1 MPDQQAMQDYVRARM
16 AGTQGP
22 PQPTPDPMQSYV
34 LAQGALG
41 SRVPPTTMMDSPQ
54 YLVNPDDNFVRGPKQ
69 QSNQDQAE
77 QDNLGQRRALLGQ
90 MDDLHA
96 QIEALPPDHPLRA
109 QMDQQWHAMLLQVN
123 QLGHDFQDQTPTG
136 RWLKDGRQVQDNRG
150 PNADTIQNAIQNRQA
165 QPRQPL
171 PPPAPG
177 GVPYAPAP
185 QPVIPQPP
193 ATAGLT
199 S

>member
-1 MPDQQAMQDYVRARM
+1 
-16 AGTQGP
+16 
-22 PQPTPDPMQSYV
+22 MQSYV

-41 SRVPPTTMMDSPQ
+41 SRVPPDTMMDSPQ
-54 YLVNPDDNFVRGPKQ
+54 FTQEPGVAPIAAPPSDKY
-69 QSNQDQAE
+69 QAE
-77 QDNLGQRRALLGQ
+77 AAR
-90 MDDLHA
+90 HA
-96 QIEALPPDHPLRA
+96 QMLSAIQQMQAVSAQINQLPPGSPDRA
-109 QMDQQWHAMLLQVN
+109 ALTQQWSTLSDQVGQLQQQFTTGPIGQWAERQADTQNN
-123 QLGHDFQDQTPTG
+123 QGAD
-136 RWLKDGRQVQDNRG
+136 
-150 PNADTIQNAIQNRQA
+150 ADTIQNAIQNRQA

-185 QPVIPQPP
+185 APVIPQPP

>member
-1 MPDQQAMQDYVRARM
+1 MPDQQDMQAYVRGRL
-16 AGTQGP
+16 AGTELP
-22 PQPTPDPMQSYV
+22 PQPTPDPMQQYV

-41 SRVPPTTMMDSPQ
+41 SRVPPDTMTDSPPVM
-54 YLVNPDDNFVRGPKQ
+54 VNPGVAPT
-69 QSNQDQAE
+69 QAAPSDKYQVE
-77 QDNLGQRRALLGQ
+77 QDRQARLASAIQQMQVISKQ
-90 MDDLHA
+90 MD
-96 QIEALPPDHPLRA
+96 ALPLGSPDRA
-109 QMDQQWHAMLLQVN
+109 ALSQRWSALSDQVFQLHQQFSAGPIGQWA
-123 QLGHDFQDQTPTG
+123 
-136 RWLKDGRQVQDNRG
+136 GRQADA
-150 PNADTIQNAIQNRQA
+150 NANQGADVDAIQNAIQNRQA

-185 QPVIPQPP
+185 SPVVPQLP

>member
-1 MPDQQAMQDYVRARM
+1 MQDYVRARM

-22 PQPTPDPMQSYV
+22 PQPAPDPMQSYV

-41 SRVPPTTMMDSPQ
+41 SRVPADTMMDSPQ
-54 YLVNPDDNFVRGPKQ
+54 FTQEPGVAPVAAPPSDKY
-69 QSNQDQAE
+69 QAE
-77 QDNLGQRRALLGQ
+77 AAR
-90 MDDLHA
+90 HA
-96 QIEALPPDHPLRA
+96 QMLSAIQQMQAVSAQINQLPPGSPNRA
-109 QMDQQWHAMLLQVN
+109 ALTQQWSALRDQVGQLQ
-123 QLGHDFQDQTPTG
+123 QQFTTG
-136 RWLKDGRQVQDNRG
+136 PIGQWADRQMQEQNNTAPDVD
-150 PNADTIQNAIQNRQA
+150 AIQNAIQNRQA

-185 QPVIPQPP
+185 APVIPQPP